1 MKLVQEKYIQTE
13 IGLIPS
19 DWKVMKLGNMTKLMT
34 NGFVG
39 VAKTH
44 YTENRDGVLYIQG
57 YNVEENSFKFRGIKK
72 VTLDFHLKNS
82 KSCLKKDDLLTVQTG
97 DVGLTT
103 IIPKHLEGSNCHAL
117 IITRF
122 KKNRYNALFFCYY
135 LNSKTG
141 RGRLK
146 EIETGTTMKH
156 INVGELVHFE
166 VPVPTLEEQTA
177 IATALSNTDSWIT
190 NLENLLT
197 KKRQIKQGA
206 LQELLK
212 LKEGWEA
219 KSLGECLKI
228 KHGKD
233 QKSVEDKNGKYP
245 ILGTGGLMNYTNS
258 YLYDKPSVL
267 IGRKGTIDKPQ
278 FMNTPFW
285 TVDTLFYSEV
295 SKNYSPKFLYYNF
308 LLIDWYSYNEASGVP
323 SLNAKTIEK
332 ILIPVPPTLEEQ
344 VRIVTI
350 LSDMDIEIEQLE
362 TKLEK
367 AKKVKQGMMQELLTG
382 KTRLV

>member
-1 MKLVQEKYIQTE
+1 MELVQEYTQTE

-19 DWKVMKLGNMTKLMT
+19 DW
-34 NGFVG
+34 
-39 VAKTH
+39 
-44 YTENRDGVLYIQG
+44 
-57 YNVEENSFKFRGIKK
+57 
-72 VTLDFHLKNS
+72 
-82 KSCLKKDDLLTVQTG
+82 
-97 DVGLTT
+97 
-103 IIPKHLEGSNCHAL
+103 
-117 IITRF
+117 
-122 KKNRYNALFFCYY
+122 
-135 LNSKTG
+135 
-141 RGRLK
+141 
-146 EIETGTTMKH
+146 EI
-156 INVGELVHFE
+156 
-166 VPVPTLEEQTA
+166 
-177 IATALSNTDSWIT
+177 
-190 NLENLLT
+190 
-197 KKRQIKQGA
+197 
-206 LQELLK
+206 
-212 LKEGWEA
+212 

-233 QKSVEDKNGKYP
+233 QKSIEDKNGKYP

-258 YLYDKPSVL
+258 YLYDKPTVL

-278 FMNTPFW
+278 FMDTPFW

-332 ILIPVPPTLEEQ
+332 ILIPVPTLEEQ
-344 VRIVTI
+344 TLIATALSNADNWITNLDNLLIKKRQIKQGALQELLKPKESWEVKKLGNVGECIIGLTYSPGNVVSEGKLVLRASNVKENKLVYSDTVFVNVEVSEKLITRKGDILICVRNGSRNLIGKCAYIDGRGVGETFGAFMSVFRSNYNAYIFQVFQSNIIKKQIEEHLGATINQITNKSLNSFQIPFPTIKEQEYIVAI
-350 LSDMDIEIEQLE
+350 LSDMDAEIEQLE

>member
-1 MKLVQEKYIQTE
+1 MDLVQEYTQTI

-19 DWKVMKLGNMTKLMT
+19 DW
-34 NGFVG
+34 
-39 VAKTH
+39 
-44 YTENRDGVLYIQG
+44 
-57 YNVEENSFKFRGIKK
+57 
-72 VTLDFHLKNS
+72 
-82 KSCLKKDDLLTVQTG
+82 
-97 DVGLTT
+97 
-103 IIPKHLEGSNCHAL
+103 
-117 IITRF
+117 
-122 KKNRYNALFFCYY
+122 
-135 LNSKTG
+135 
-141 RGRLK
+141 
-146 EIETGTTMKH
+146 EI
-156 INVGELVHFE
+156 
-166 VPVPTLEEQTA
+166 
-177 IATALSNTDSWIT
+177 
-190 NLENLLT
+190 
-197 KKRQIKQGA
+197 
-206 LQELLK
+206 
-212 LKEGWEA
+212 

-233 QKSVEDKNGKYP
+233 QKSIEDKNGKYP

-258 YLYDKPSVL
+258 YLYDKPTVL

-278 FMNTPFW
+278 FMDTPFW

-332 ILIPVPPTLEEQ
+332 ILIPVPTLEEQ
-344 VRIVTI
+344 TLIATALSNADTWITNLENLLTKKRHIKQGALQELLKPKKGWEVKKLGDLAFINMGQSPLSKFYNTKNIGIPLIQGNADIENRKTIIRNYTSKVTKKGKIGDVIMSVRAPVGEISKATFECCLGRGVCSISYSNDYLYHYLIHFEKSWVKLSTGSTFDSVNSKQLKELQIPLPKIEEQTRIATI
-350 LSDMDIEIEQLE
+350 LSDMDAEIEQLE

>member
-1 MKLVQEKYIQTE
+1 MLYNMELVQEYTQTE

-19 DWKVMKLGNMTKLMT
+19 DW
-34 NGFVG
+34 
-39 VAKTH
+39 
-44 YTENRDGVLYIQG
+44 
-57 YNVEENSFKFRGIKK
+57 
-72 VTLDFHLKNS
+72 
-82 KSCLKKDDLLTVQTG
+82 
-97 DVGLTT
+97 
-103 IIPKHLEGSNCHAL
+103 
-117 IITRF
+117 
-122 KKNRYNALFFCYY
+122 
-135 LNSKTG
+135 
-141 RGRLK
+141 
-146 EIETGTTMKH
+146 EI
-156 INVGELVHFE
+156 
-166 VPVPTLEEQTA
+166 
-177 IATALSNTDSWIT
+177 
-190 NLENLLT
+190 
-197 KKRQIKQGA
+197 
-206 LQELLK
+206 
-212 LKEGWEA
+212 

-233 QKSVEDKNGKYP
+233 QKSIEDKNGKYP

-258 YLYDKPSVL
+258 YLYDKPTVL

-278 FMNTPFW
+278 FMDTPFW

-332 ILIPVPPTLEEQ
+332 ILIPVPTLEEQ
-344 VRIVTI
+344 TLIATALSNADNWITNLDNLLIKKRQIKQGALQELLKPKESWEVKKLGNVGECIIGLTYSPGNVVSEGKLVLRASNVKENKLVYSDTVFVNVEVSEKLITRKGDILICVRNGSRNLIGKCAYIDGRGVGETFGAFMSVFRSNYNAYIFQVFQSNIIKKQIEEHLGATINQITNKSLNSFQIPFPTIKEQEYIVAI
-350 LSDMDIEIEQLE
+350 LSDMDAEIEQLE